1 MQLQFAKMHGAANDF
16 VILQEAPPAP
26 PRDAALV
33 RAMCHRRVGIGADG
47 ALFME
52 RLQGGEEGQPVFRM
66 YFYNM
71 DGSYCEMCF
80 NGARCCALR
89 AWRLGWCGEAFSFLS
104 EYGLI
109 EAEIL
114 QEGARVRLRFPPP
127 RCESGR
133 LELPADAVARFG
145 QRVSTGDP
153 HLVVEVEAEVLQSP
167 QFENL
172 ARPLRWWTEA
182 FPEGTNVHFVH
193 RAEDAWRIR
202 SFERGVE
209 GETWACGSGCIA
221 SVAALAGIAPRED
234 AVRLITRGGD
244 EIRVQP
250 REDAWTLEG
259 PAVEVFDARFEW
271 DGVFDPL

>member
-1 MQLQFAKMHGAANDF
+1 MELPFAKMHGAANDF
-16 VILQEAPPAP
+16 VILQEAPPAT

-33 RAMCHRRVGIGADG
+33 RALCHRRLGIGADG

-52 RLQGGEEGQPVFRM
+52 RLQQAEPGQPVFRM

-89 AWRLGWCGEAFSFLS
+89 AWHLGWCGESFSFLS
-104 EYGLI
+104 EYGFI

-114 QEGARVRLRFPPP
+114 QKGARVRLTFPAP

-133 LELPADAVARFG
+133 LKLPESAVAPYG
-145 QRVSTGDP
+145 HRVSTGDP
-153 HLVVEVEAEVLQSP
+153 HLVVEVESELLESP
-167 QFENL
+167 EFENM
-172 ARPLRWWTEA
+172 ARPLRWWTEV

-193 RAEDAWRIR
+193 RGENAWWIR

-221 SVAALAGIAPRED
+221 SVAALAGVDPLEEALL
-234 AVRLITRGGD
+234 LITRGGD

-250 REDAWTLEG
+250 KAGRWTLEG
-259 PAVEVFDARFEW
+259 PAVEVFSASFPW
-271 DGVFDPL
+271 DGVFDPA